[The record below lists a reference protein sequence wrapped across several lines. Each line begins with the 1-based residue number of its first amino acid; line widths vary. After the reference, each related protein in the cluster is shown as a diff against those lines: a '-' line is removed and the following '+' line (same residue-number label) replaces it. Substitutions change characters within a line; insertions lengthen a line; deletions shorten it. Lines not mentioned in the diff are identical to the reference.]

1 MKLSVVIP
9 CFNESKTIVEVLQ
22 KIRDCKLDDVDVE
35 VIVVDDGSTDG
46 TAALLSTHSS
56 LLDVKVSMESNGGK
70 GAAVIAGLRLARG
83 DYVLI
88 QDADLEYS
96 PAEYERLLFPVLH
109 FGAETVIGTR
119 FFPPNFSRIFYL
131 SHKIG
136 NRLIT
141 ILFNIRYHTTFSDI
155 YCGYLVFRR
164 DVINP
169 DILCRNGWGQ
179 QAEILGI
186 LVKNSKEVYEVP
198 IDYRGRSY
206 GEGKKIRWYHIF
218 DVIRAIFLIHK

>member
-109 FGAETVIGTR
+109 F
-119 FFPPNFSRIFYL
+119 
-131 SHKIG
+131 
-136 NRLIT
+136 
-141 ILFNIRYHTTFSDI
+141 
-155 YCGYLVFRR
+155 
-164 DVINP
+164 
-169 DILCRNGWGQ
+169 
-179 QAEILGI
+179 
-186 LVKNSKEVYEVP
+186 
-198 IDYRGRSY
+198 
-206 GEGKKIRWYHIF
+206 
-218 DVIRAIFLIHK
+218 